1 MDPTNLDRASFEA
14 WSAAVQGPDRRSNP
28 VLPGQ
33 GSSLACF
40 SADSITDFSQAEGD
54 RIDFREMDANTTLAG
69 ELIQRIDG
77 AGRTVLQGDI
87 NGDSVADFEIRI
99 LTGPV
104 LNISDFYL

>member
-1 MDPTNLDRASFEA
+1 
-14 WSAAVQGPDRRSNP
+14 
-28 VLPGQ
+28 
-33 GSSLACF
+33 
-40 SADSITDFSQAEGD
+40 
-54 RIDFREMDANTTLAG
+54 MDANTTLAS

-99 LTGPV
+99 LTVPV